1 MKDCYEDIIHR
12 PRPISKARR
21 KMALLDR
28 AAQFSPF
35 AALSGYEAAVKETAR
50 ITEEKV
56 ELDEYVLGA
65 LSRKLQIL
73 ADRLAEAPEVSIT
86 HFQPDSKKPGGR
98 YITALGQV
106 QKIKEYERIVVLSD
120 GREIPIEEIVKID
133 GEIFDR

>member
-1 MKDCYEDIIHR
+1 MKDSYEDIIHG
-12 PRPISKARR
+12 PRPISKTRR

-35 AALSGYEAAVKETAR
+35 AALSGYEAAIKETAR

-56 ELDEYVLGA
+56 ELDEYVLGT
-65 LSRKLQIL
+65 LSKRLQIL

-106 QKIKEYERIVVLSD
+106 QKIKEYERTLVLSD
-120 GREIPIEEIVKID
+120 GREIPLEEIVKID
-133 GEIFDR
+133 SEIFDS

>member
-1 MKDCYEDIIHR
+1 MKDSYEDIIHG
-12 PRPISKARR
+12 PRPISKTRR

-35 AALSGYEAAVKETAR
+35 AALSGYEAAIKETAR